1 MDTLKTRLGQY
12 AAAWLG
18 SFLLVLIVTLV
29 GVFLLGLPLARVA
42 DGMLM
47 VSLSALTVLLLAG
60 VFLSLAGRDSAGVKL
75 VLVLLAIVLAL
86 PLLWAPV
93 LAVVVAAFFARAS
106 IEYSGV
112 YAWFR
117 IAVSNILYPLVASIV
132 SGAAIR
138 WVWEMFQVFATI
150 VGAIA
155 SAIQVWN
162 FLRRL
167 FAPPPAA
174 SSGMEAL

>member
-12 AAAWLG
+12 GAAWVG
-18 SFLLVLIVTLV
+18 SFLLVLVLSLFATIV
-29 GVFLLGLPLARVA
+29 LGMEMTAVA
-42 DGMLM
+42 DALLIATLAA
-47 VSLSALTVLLLAG
+47 LSFALLAG
-60 VFLSLAGRDSAGVKL
+60 VVLTVIGRDSVGIKIVI
-75 VLVLLAIVLAL
+75 VLLALVLGL

-93 LAVVVAAFFARAS
+93 LAVVLAAGVNHTP
-106 IEYSGV
+106 IEYSEV

-117 IAVSNILYPLVASIV
+117 ITVSQILYPLVSAIV

-150 VGAIA
+150 VGGIA

-162 FLRRL
+162 FLKKM
-167 FAPPPAA
+167 FVPPAPV
-174 SSGMEAL
+174 EA